1 MENTFWNLSTAMDG
15 NFVEL
20 FKDSF
25 SLYVESGTRE
35 KTVVAIDTLRYELGG
50 HFITEDF
57 KKKLLKIITE
67 HYLRKFHCLF
77 LYLTYLKL
85 EYSPH

>member
-1 MENTFWNLSTAMDG
+1 M
-15 NFVEL
+15 EL

-67 HYLRKFHCLF
+67 HYLRKFHCF
-77 LYLTYLKL
+77 YMRFTHLKL
-85 EYSPH
+85 KYSSC